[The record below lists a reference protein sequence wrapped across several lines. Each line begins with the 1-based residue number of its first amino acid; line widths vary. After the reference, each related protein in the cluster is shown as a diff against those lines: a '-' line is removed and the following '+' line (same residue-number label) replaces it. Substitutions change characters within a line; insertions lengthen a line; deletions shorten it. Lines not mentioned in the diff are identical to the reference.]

1 MKGKKEHQQK
11 YSNFL
16 LRILQSRRYKPEK
29 QSTAEYKDKEED
41 FMSINCESVISLR
54 ILKWTCQYI

>member
-54 ILKWTCQYI
+54 ILK